1 MKTEGTGTFM
11 ENTEAVKL
19 KSPVQVLLELSG
31 SWDDERTT
39 EEIIM
44 DIKRDRKDSKK
55 LEMGF

>member
-1 MKTEGTGTFM
+1 M